1 MKYGN
6 KYSVSQENRYSVKT
20 MLLLKNPQFLPNH
33 FLIKAY
39 FWLSID
45 SPWTHC
51 IWDNFFLN
59 ISGLQKYEL
68 GTALILL
75 HDKLKMEDPKK
86 HEELRDNLV
95 QEIRQNLEDTID
107 VILPYESPDNQLCL
121 VARNAEAELS
131 QFNHSIVD
139 SCSSLWIEWP
149 DYFKHGVSIN
159 TSFLS

>member
-1 MKYGN
+1 MN
-6 KYSVSQENRYSVKT
+6 LRNS
-20 MLLLKNPQFLPNH
+20 
-33 FLIKAY
+33 
-39 FWLSID
+39 
-45 SPWTHC
+45 
-51 IWDNFFLN
+51 FFLN

-95 QEIRQNLEDTID
+95 QEIRQNLQDTID

-139 SCSSLWIEWP
+139 SCSS
-149 DYFKHGVSIN
+149 F
-159 TSFLS
+159 

>member
-1 MKYGN
+1 MHFYDPK
-6 KYSVSQENRYSVKT
+6 SIQT
-20 MLLLKNPQFLPNH
+20 MLGYK
-33 FLIKAY
+33 Y
-39 FWLSID
+39 
-45 SPWTHC
+45 
-51 IWDNFFLN
+51 DNESKKQFFLN

-86 HEELRDNLV
+86 HEELGDNLV
-95 QEIRQNLEDTID
+95 QEIRQNLQDTID

-139 SCSSLWIEWP
+139 SCSSFWIEWP
-149 DYFKHGVSIN
+149 DYFKHSIICRKIWGKKKN
-159 TSFLS
+159 NKFPFFSQMTGILFLL

>member
-1 MKYGN
+1 MHFYDPK
-6 KYSVSQENRYSVKT
+6 SIQT
-20 MLLLKNPQFLPNH
+20 MLGYK
-33 FLIKAY
+33 Y
-39 FWLSID
+39 
-45 SPWTHC
+45 
-51 IWDNFFLN
+51 DNESKKQFFLN

-95 QEIRQNLEDTID
+95 QEIRQNLQDTID

-139 SCSSLWIEWP
+139 SCSS
-149 DYFKHGVSIN
+149 F
-159 TSFLS
+159 